1 MSLIYLGLGS
11 NLNDRYANLRRA
23 LAELQEQVDIT
34 AVSPVFSTRPW
45 GMADQPK
52 FLNICIEATTSLSPL
67 KTLHFIKRI
76 EQKMGRLP
84 SEKWGPRLI
93 DIDILFYD
101 SLVIADE
108 ELIIPH
114 PHIAER
120 AFVLAP
126 LATIIPDFRH
136 PQIGE
141 TVQEMLDRIGSEE
154 VDQLFEMPF
163 PQNSPEQKQETG
175 ETSF

>member
-23 LAELQEQVDIT
+23 LAELQEQIVIT
-34 AVSPVFSTRPW
+34 AVSPVFSTKPW
-45 GMADQPK
+45 GKANQPQ
-52 FLNICIEATTSLSPL
+52 FLNICIAATTSLSPHE
-67 KTLHFIKRI
+67 TLHFIKRI
-76 EQKMGRLP
+76 ERKMGRLP

-101 SLVIADE
+101 SRVLADE

-136 PQIGE
+136 PQTGE
-141 TVQEMLDRIGSEE
+141 TVQEMLDQIGSEE
-154 VDQLFEMPF
+154 VDRLFEMPF
-163 PQNSPEQKQETG
+163 PQNGSGNKQETG
-175 ETSF
+175 ELSF